1 MFFLD
6 KANPVILET
15 KKYYVL
21 NEESCAIIFDEEK
34 PMEIVDV
41 ERGTVL
47 TESDAGEE
55 LVNKDTMCL
64 SLFDQKD
71 FIIETTYNKLL
82 DICYAE
88 AKYLVTIDNPSERL
102 KALEDQEQL
111 EYAIRAKIGDLVH
124 VDGKINRISDI
135 GPSQGKTGLYF
146 QVAHLV

>member
-1 MFFLD
+1 
-6 KANPVILET
+6 
-15 KKYYVL
+15 
-21 NEESCAIIFDEEK
+21 
-34 PMEIVDV
+34 MEIVDV

-55 LVNKDTMCL
+55 LVNKNTMYL

-88 AKYLVTIDNPSERL
+88 AKHLVTIDNPSERL
-102 KALEDQEQL
+102 KALEGQEQL
-111 EYAIRAKIGDLVH
+111 EYAIHAKIGDLVH
-124 VDGKINRISDI
+124 VDGKINQISDI

-146 QVAHLV
+146 QVTHLV